1 MLKPKKE
8 RSIVV
13 TASLVVAA
21 LVVAFAMTWIYL
33 QYASKVRVDVAYAP
47 FKPIVVRAQDY
58 SIAASFVLQTSTADA
73 AWVAKNQKQLEAV
86 LQEALNEADANGI
99 RAPNGL
105 QALQISLRDISN
117 EALQT
122 TKIQQVLLTDFIIQA
137 N

>member
-47 FKPIVVRAQDY
+47 FKPVVVRAQDY

-105 QALQISLRDISN
+105 QALQVSLRNISN

-122 TKIQQVLLTDFIIQA
+122 TKIQQVLLTDFIIQS

>member
-33 QYASKVRVDVAYAP
+33 QYASKVRADVAYAP
-47 FKPIVVRAQDY
+47 FKPVVVRAQDY

-105 QALQISLRDISN
+105 QALQVSLRNISN

-122 TKIQQVLLTDFIIQA
+122 TKIQQVLLTDFIIQS